1 MLLESMKKARL
12 TVLVLYLL
20 RLVLWRMSL
29 SFLDVEVI
37 ESERGNFS
45 RSLFKTCCS
54 YVDMLSELIKIGDRS
69 YSRLFVRR

>member
-1 MLLESMKKARL
+1 
-12 TVLVLYLL
+12 
-20 RLVLWRMSL
+20 MSL